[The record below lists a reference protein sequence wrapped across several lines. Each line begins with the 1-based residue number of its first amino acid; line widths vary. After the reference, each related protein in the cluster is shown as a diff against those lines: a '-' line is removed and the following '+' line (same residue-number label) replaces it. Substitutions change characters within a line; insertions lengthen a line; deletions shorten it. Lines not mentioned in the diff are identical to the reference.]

1 MHGSTQIVVPAMRSR
16 VGRKQ
21 INHEQTMARFAKG
34 TLDRIKAVLGEREKQ
49 ADFIR
54 QAVERAIE
62 DREREAAVTA
72 APKPKTK
79 TPSPTQGEG

>member
-1 MHGSTQIVVPAMRSR
+1 MPASTLIVVPAMRGR

-34 TLDRIKAVLGEREKQ
+34 TLDRIKAVLDEREKQ
-49 ADFIR
+49 SDFIR

-62 DREREAAVTA
+62 EREAA
-72 APKPKTK
+72 PRKPTK
-79 TPSPTQGEG
+79 PGPTP

>member
-1 MHGSTQIVVPAMRSR
+1 MQPSTPIVVPPKREG

-54 QAVERAIE
+54 KAVEEALE
-62 DREREAAVTA
+62 ARERTK
-72 APKPKTK
+72 PKPD
-79 TPSPTQGEG
+79 